1 MEIVIESLKFV
12 YCIVMVL
19 LLFNLTIFVHEY
31 GHYLL
36 ARWRKL
42 KVEEFAIWFGPVLWQ
57 RKIGD
62 VVFSLR
68 SIPLGGYV
76 KLPQLQPD
84 DPIEGKSEVPKEQL
98 PPIKPID
105 KIPTLFA
112 GSLFNFIFACV
123 IACVLWVV
131 GIPVDKSLADTTIG
145 YVPAAS
151 GESSAGLKIGDKIVT
166 INGVPVS
173 DWMDI
178 KIETALAKSSVI
190 DVGVL
195 RDGSQEIIRVIP
207 SKNFLGFREIRA
219 DSRQTVMIG
228 QVLPGTPADRAGLK
242 TDDVIVSFDGVELLG
257 IEHLVEVVGPRAGK
271 ECVVVIER
279 AGQQKNISLVPQA
292 SPESN
297 KGKIGIGFKLPEND
311 TVLVHPNPVKQ
322 ITEVILQMGKIVN
335 AIFHHKQTGIGVK
348 DLSGPIGIIDQLFL
362 FIGQDFRLAL
372 KFLILLNVNLAIL
385 NLLPLPVL
393 DGGHIMFTL
402 IEWIRKKPLNARL
415 MEGIQTAFVILLLA
429 FVVYVTFNDVKRWRL
444 MHGFGPKPEAA
455 EPASQGAAA
464 APEPAPSE
472 K

>member
-1 MEIVIESLKFV
+1 VEIVMESLKFV

-84 DPIEGKSEVPKEQL
+84 DPIEGKTEVPQDQL
-98 PPIKPID
+98 PPVKPID

-123 IACVLWVV
+123 IACVLWVI

-145 YVPAAS
+145 YVPASA
-151 GESSAGLKIGDKIVT
+151 GETATGLKIGDKVVS
-166 INGVPVS
+166 INGVEVS

-178 KIETALAKSSVI
+178 KVETALAKTPAI

-195 RDGSQEIIRVIP
+195 RNGTQEIIRVQP
-207 SKNFLGFREIRA
+207 TKNFLGFRELGA

-228 QVLPGTPADRAGLK
+228 QVIAGAPADRAGLK
-242 TDDVIVSFDGVELLG
+242 TDDIIVSFDGVELLS
-257 IEHLVEVVGPRAGK
+257 IDHLVEVIGPRAGK
-271 ECVVVIER
+271 ECVVVVER
-279 AGQQKNISLVPQA
+279 GGQKMNISLVPEPN
-292 SPESN
+292 PESK
-297 KGKIGIGFKLPEND
+297 KGKIGIGFKFAESD
-311 TVLVHPNPVKQ
+311 TVLIHPNPVKQ
-322 ITEVILQMGKIVN
+322 ITEVVIQMGKIVN

-402 IEWIRKKPLNARL
+402 IEWIRRKPLNARL

-429 FVVYVTFNDVKRWRL
+429 FVVYVSFNDVKRWRL
-444 MHGFGPKPEAA
+444 MHGFGSKPEAA
-455 EPASQGAAA
+455 ESASKA
-464 APEPAPSE
+464 APAAPKPAKPE